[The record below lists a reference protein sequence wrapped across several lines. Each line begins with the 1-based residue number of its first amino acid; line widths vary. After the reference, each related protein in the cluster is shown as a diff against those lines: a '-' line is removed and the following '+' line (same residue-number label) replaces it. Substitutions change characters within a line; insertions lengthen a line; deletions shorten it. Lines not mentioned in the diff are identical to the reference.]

1 MEQIKLDW
9 DSARRIFTVTE
20 LTAQIRGLLGNS
32 FNNIWVAGEISG
44 SKLPASGHAY
54 FTLKDT
60 EAQIRCVVYRNSLRL
75 IRFKPAD
82 GIAVI
87 ARGRIDVYEPRG
99 EYQFIVETLEPQGFG
114 QLQLAFEQ
122 LKARLTAEGLFSP
135 ERKKPLPAYPQRIGI
150 VTSSTGAVIR
160 DILQVIERRHPGLHI
175 RIYPATVQGAGS
187 VEAVVEGIEYFST
200 SGWADVLII
209 GRGGGSLEDLWAFNE
224 EAVARAIAGCPVPTI
239 SAVGHETDFTIADFA
254 ADLRAPTPSAAA
266 ELAVRPKSD
275 LLDQIDSA
283 AARQERALRLCLAR
297 ASTRLEQQGVE
308 RATSIL
314 SRRLGRAGQRVDEL
328 ESAARELVRARLLDQ
343 TKAWRALDTRLRERD
358 LRTRVEVAHRR
369 LAGFQSLLEQSMR
382 SALSPAM
389 RRLDALSASLTQL
402 SPLRILERGYSIV
415 QDGSGHIVT
424 EAAAVPTG
432 SELNIRLWKGRLKT
446 QVTASST

>member
-209 GRGGGSLEDLWAFNE
+209 GRGGGSLEDLWTFNE

-283 AARQERALRLCLAR
+283 ASRQERALRLCLAR

>member
-209 GRGGGSLEDLWAFNE
+209 GRGGGSLEDLWTFNE

-369 LAGFQSLLEQSMR
+369 LAGFQSLLEQSVR

>member
-209 GRGGGSLEDLWAFNE
+209 GRGGGSLEDLWTFNE